1 MFKNNPNS
9 AVGVISAKRLS
20 FLQWIE
26 FRLPDWFKQIVRFG
40 LVGVLNTFVDA
51 GIYYLLSRSGLMHDL
66 VLAKAISYALG
77 VLNSYYW
84 NKAWTFRSHVESR
97 RAFLPFVLAN
107 LLAVGLNT
115 WGMHL
120 ALETLAL
127 PETGALLL
135 ATAMTFLWNFIAN
148 KFFIFK

>member
-1 MFKNNPNS
+1 MFKNS
-9 AVGVISAKRLS
+9 APSVILPSSVKWLA
-20 FLQWIE
+20 FWQAATGWV
-26 FRLPDWFKQIVRFG
+26 PDWIKQLVRFG
-40 LVGVLNTFVDA
+40 MVGVLNTFVDA
-51 GIYYLLSRSGLMHDL
+51 GLYFLLSRSGWMSDL
-66 VLAKAISYALG
+66 VVAKALSYSLG

-120 ALETLAL
+120 ALETLGL

>member
-1 MFKNNPNS
+1 MFKNNPTP
-9 AVGVISAKRLS
+9 AVIPFPAKRLS
-20 FLQWIE
+20 FGQWIE
-26 FRLPDWFKQIVRFG
+26 FRLPDWFKQIVRFS
-40 LVGVLNTFVDA
+40 LVGMLNTFVDA
-51 GIYYLLSRSGLMHDL
+51 GIYYLLSRSGLMNDL
-66 VLAKAISYALG
+66 VLAKAISYTLG

-84 NKAWTFRSHVESR
+84 NKAWTFRSRVSH
-97 RAFLPFVLAN
+97 RAFLPFVLAS

-120 ALETLAL
+120 ALETLGL